1 MNQLTKFIKITIFKV
16 FGQLG
21 YLKLLNIT
29 FFTAYKLNFLKNN
42 PTYKYHYFSKNLIK
56 PGDTVVDIGANLGD
70 YSVLFRQWIGASG
83 KLYSVEPVPV
93 YNKILNWRLKKY
105 SNVIIFPYALGLEE
119 KNVMLVTPGQHG
131 YLRTGLPFVFDAD
144 NEKSLDTFEFKFEAK
159 MKKASELLKDIPKID
174 FIKCD
179 IEGYEEF
186 VIPEMKNILIKHKPI
201 LQIETTGNHKK
212 VVESVL
218 FEIGY
223 KKYEL
228 EDGILRNAESIT
240 KIEFG
245 DFIYIH
251 PSNTTILKE
260 LGELYKA

>member
-1 MNQLTKFIKITIFKV
+1 MNQVITFIRIATSKV
-16 FGQLG
+16 LGQFG
-21 YLKLLNIT
+21 YLKLLNIV
-29 FFTAYKLNFLKNN
+29 FFTAYKLNLLKDN

-56 PGDTVVDIGANLGD
+56 QGDTVVDIGANLGY
-70 YSVLFRQWIGASG
+70 YSVLFRKWVGASG
-83 KLYSVEPVPV
+83 KLYSVEPVPI

-105 SNVIIFPYALGLEE
+105 SNVVIFPYALGLEE
-119 KNVMLVTPGQHG
+119 KDVTLVTPGQHG

-144 NEKSLDTFEFKFEAK
+144 KEPSLDTFEFKFDAK

-186 VIPEMKNILIKHKPI
+186 VIPELKNTIIKHKPI
-201 LQIETTGNHKK
+201 LQIETTGEHKK

-228 EDGILRNAESIT
+228 EDGILRNAESIS
-240 KIEFG
+240 KVEFG

-251 PSNTTILKE
+251 PTNTTVLKG
-260 LGELYKA
+260 LGELYKP

>member
-1 MNQLTKFIKITIFKV
+1 MIKLLRIVSFKI

-21 YLKLLNIT
+21 YLKLLNIA
-29 FFTAYKLNFLKNN
+29 FFTAYKLHLLKGDSI
-42 PTYKYHYFSKNLIK
+42 YKYHYFSKNLIK
-56 PGDTVVDIGANLGD
+56 SGDTVVDIGANLGY
-70 YSVLFRQWIGASG
+70 YSVLFRKWVGAKG
-83 KLYSVEPVPV
+83 KLYSVEPIPV

-105 SNVIIFPYALGLEE
+105 SNVVIFPYALGLEE
-119 KNVMLVTPGQHG
+119 KNVTLVTPGQNG
-131 YLRTGLPFVFDAD
+131 YLKTGLPFVFDSKS
-144 NEKSLDTFEFKFEAK
+144 ELSLDTFEFKFEAK

-186 VIPEMKNILIKHKPI
+186 VIPEMKNIIIKHKPI
-201 LQIETTGNHKK
+201 LQIETSGEHKK

-228 EDGILRNAESIT
+228 EDGILRNSESIS

-245 DFIYIH
+245 DFLYIH
-251 PSNTTILKE
+251 SSDTKTLKG
-260 LGELYKA
+260 LGELYRA